1 MVSFLGLPFFQKR
14 HGFKGF
20 DIEKNVRAAEMIF
33 FRNWHYF
40 LLFSLRKQCAIQ
52 HVFSCRYHRQHT
64 LGEPVPNEIWYNR
77 LYQIVFQHDRDAK
90 LLRELARNGQL
101 RSLCGFNGK

>member
-1 MVSFLGLPFFQKR
+1 MEFWEFFGFAFFQKR

-40 LLFSLRKQCAIQ
+40 FALLFEKTMCDSAR
-52 HVFSCRYHRQHT
+52 F
-64 LGEPVPNEIWYNR
+64 
-77 LYQIVFQHDRDAK
+77 
-90 LLRELARNGQL
+90 LLSITSTTNPRRAC
-101 RSLCGFNGK
+101 SK